1 MNKRGEIAH
10 IINKVKEGVLFDS
23 DTLISEEMKR
33 SDITAVFC
41 ELKKAGAIRSLM
53 RGVFYKPEISSYGF
67 GELPVDK
74 EELIRYFTKK
84 HNAHISGQ
92 YGYLLGL
99 TEQNAQTVTLAG
111 EKPFKEFCVQ
121 KCFFD
126 YMKSGV
132 GYLTNPT
139 DVPLAILLDALTN
152 IDSKC
157 RNHS

>member
-1 MNKRGEIAH
+1 MLSKQESFAAFW
-10 IINKVKEGVLFDS
+10 K
-23 DTLISEEMKR
+23 
-33 SDITAVFC
+33 
-41 ELKKAGAIRSLM
+41 LKKAGEIRRLM
-53 RGVFYKPEISSYGF
+53 KGVFYKPEISSYGF

-84 HNAHISGQ
+84 YNAHISGQ
-92 YGYLLGL
+92 YGYNLLGL

-111 EKPFKEFCVQ
+111 ERPFKEFCAQ

-152 IDSKC
+152 IDNVSGKTGWLRQGHLPC
-157 RNHS
+157 QY

>member
-1 MNKRGEIAH
+1 
-10 IINKVKEGVLFDS
+10 
-23 DTLISEEMKR
+23 MKR
-33 SDITAVFC
+33 SDITAAFWK
-41 ELKKAGAIRSLM
+41 LKKAGKIRCLM

-84 HNAHISGQ
+84 YNAHISGQ
-92 YGYLLGL
+92 YGYNLLGL

-111 EKPFKEFCVQ
+111 ERPFKEFCAQ

-132 GYLTNPT
+132 GY
-139 DVPLAILLDALTN
+139 
-152 IDSKC
+152 
-157 RNHS
+157 